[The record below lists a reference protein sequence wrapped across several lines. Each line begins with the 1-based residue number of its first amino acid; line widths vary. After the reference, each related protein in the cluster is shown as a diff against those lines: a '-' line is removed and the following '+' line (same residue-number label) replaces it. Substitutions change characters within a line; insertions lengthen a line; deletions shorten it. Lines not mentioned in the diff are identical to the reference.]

1 MKGVFVRTVVDDGRG
16 AWSLNEGETFVFTK
30 LHDQVAVAS
39 ESWAKETILVSSR
52 RGEVQLRFKATL
64 QGVSNLFKVDSTGQ
78 VFLM

>member
-1 MKGVFVRTVVDDGRG
+1 MRGVFVRTVVDDGG
-16 AWSLNEGETFVFTK
+16 STWSLNKGETFVFTK

-39 ESWAKETILVSSR
+39 ERWAKETILVSSR

-78 VFLM
+78 VLLM

>member
-1 MKGVFVRTVVDDGRG
+1 MKDVLIRTVLNDGRST
-16 AWSLNEGETFVFTK
+16 WSLNKGKTFVFTK